1 MAEQQPDS
9 HPQDALNQ
17 IEDILVNRYE
27 AGCKYKLKELTEIL
41 DSITTV
47 LDAYHGRTVEAPE
60 IPPETLTTRERHS
73 EPVVSAIIHS
83 DDRRIEASF
92 QANRWFS
99 EATDEEI
106 KDLAGIGWGYDLE
119 ADRIAYFMEPL
130 DVEVEK
136 VLDYCRSA
144 KRLSS
149 DPIGFEVLVHKAQAA
164 AWLAVHRP
172 RLWEE
177 IAAAEQ

>member
-27 AGCKYKLKELTEIL
+27 ASCKYKLKELTEIL
-41 DSITTV
+41 DSIAVV
-47 LDAYHGRTVEAPE
+47 LDAYHGRSVEAPE
-60 IPPETLTTRERHS
+60 IPPDTLTMRERHS

-83 DDRRIEASF
+83 DDRRIEATF

-130 DVEVEK
+130 DVEVEE
-136 VLDYCRSA
+136 VLNYCRSA

-149 DPIGFEVLVHKAQAA
+149 DPIGFEVLVDKAQAA

-172 RLWEE
+172 GLWEE
-177 IAAAEQ
+177 IAATEQ

>member
-9 HPQDALNQ
+9 HLQDALNQ

-27 AGCKYKLKELTEIL
+27 AGRKYKLKELTGIL
-41 DSITTV
+41 DSIAAV

-60 IPPETLTTRERHS
+60 IPPEALTTRERHS

-92 QANRWFS
+92 QANRRFS
-99 EATDEEI
+99 QAANEEI
-106 KDLAGIGWGYDLE
+106 KDLVGIGWGHDLE

-149 DPIGFEVLVHKAQAA
+149 DLIGFEVLVDKAHAA

-172 RLWEE
+172 GLWKE

>member
-41 DSITTV
+41 DSIAAV
-47 LDAYHGRTVEAPE
+47 LDAYHGRSVEAPE
-60 IPPETLTTRERHS
+60 IPPETLKTRERHS

-99 EATDEEI
+99 EAADEEI
-106 KDLAGIGWGYDLE
+106 KDLAGIGWGHDLE

-149 DPIGFEVLVHKAQAA
+149 DPIGFEVQVDKAQAA

-172 RLWEE
+172 GLWKE
-177 IAAAEQ
+177 IAAAEL